1 MKKIKVKTGSKNY
14 DVVIGKNVFSD
25 AIRELK
31 KNDCKFLLICDS
43 NVYKYH
49 KPKIDHLLKF
59 NRNTILY
66 LFNSS
71 ERNKSLKST
80 EAIYNSLLEKKF
92 SRKDGVI
99 VIGGGIPGD
108 VAGFVAAT
116 YMRGIKLFQIPTTLL
131 SIVDSSV
138 GGKTGINFRDV
149 KNLIGAFK
157 QPEKVYADLSF
168 LSTLP
173 FEEVISGAGEIFKYA
188 FLLDDE
194 NYLMI
199 KEKLFEILLNKSFD
213 ENLIAR
219 CIKIKSVV
227 VEQDE
232 YETSGLRKILNLGHT
247 FAHAFES
254 ALKFKV
260 KHGEAVIAG
269 VFASLIISQK
279 IGLISKSTLEQY
291 LSDFDFIPINK
302 KIIKVYIPHIIHF
315 MKSDKKTS
323 EGKIK
328 LVLVSK
334 PGNILIDV
342 NVSEKIVNN
351 AMRDFFN
358 TFKKV

>member
-1 MKKIKVKTGSKNY
+1 MKKIRVRTDSKNY
-14 DVVIGKNVFSD
+14 DVIIGKNVFSQ

-31 KNDCKFLLICDS
+31 KIDCKFLLICDS
-43 NVYKYH
+43 NVYRYH
-49 KPKIDHLLKF
+49 KAKIDYLLKF
-59 NRNTILY
+59 NDIS
-66 LFNSS
+66 LFLFDST
-71 ERNKSLKST
+71 EKNKSLKTT
-80 EAIYNSLLEKKF
+80 ESIYNNLLSKNF
-92 SRKDGVI
+92 SRKDGI
-99 VIGGGIPGD
+99 IAIGGGIPGD

-116 YMRGIKLFQIPTTLL
+116 YMRGIKFYQIPTTLL

-138 GGKTGINFRDV
+138 GGKTGVNFRDV

-157 QPEKVYADLSF
+157 QPEKVYADLNF

-188 FLLDDE
+188 FLGDDE
-194 NYLMI
+194 NYLII
-199 KEKLFEILLNKSFD
+199 KEKLFKILLNRSFD

-269 VFASLIISQK
+269 VFTSLIVSQK
-279 IGLISKSTLEQY
+279 LGLISKATLEQY
-291 LSDFDFIPINK
+291 LSDFAFVPVNK
-302 KIIKVYIPHIIHF
+302 KIFKVDIPHIIHF

-323 EGKIK
+323 EGNIK

-334 PGNILIDV
+334 PGNIFIDV
-342 NVSEKIVNN
+342 NVSEKIIYSAIN
-351 AMRDFFN
+351 DFFN
-358 TFKKV
+358 TFKKI